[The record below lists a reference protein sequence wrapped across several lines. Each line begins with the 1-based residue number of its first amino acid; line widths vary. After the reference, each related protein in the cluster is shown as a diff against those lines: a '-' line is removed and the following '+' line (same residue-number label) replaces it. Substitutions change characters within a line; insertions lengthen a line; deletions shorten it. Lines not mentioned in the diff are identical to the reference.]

1 MRNLRDERGIDVMSL
16 GKMLEE
22 SCRDYGER
30 VALIHEGKKLTYS
43 ELNHAVN
50 AVGNLLRTLGVQ
62 KEDKVAIML
71 PNCPEFVIS
80 YFAAQKIGAVAVT
93 LNTMSTAYELI
104 HFLGDSDAKAFI
116 TASALAKRYDEIKD
130 QVPLCRNLIV
140 TDSEN
145 GDLVFQKAIAE
156 GPFDLD
162 MTEMADDDPAVIIYT
177 SGLTSKSLGT
187 VLTHGNLTGQAE
199 LLHILFG
206 AAKEDRGLSII
217 PLFHSFGAVV
227 NMLCPIRVGAS
238 LVLMERFTLDGIMS
252 TIGREKVTF
261 IAAVPR
267 VFLGMVLYDKND
279 ADCSSLKY
287 CITGGAP
294 MPPEYIAPFE
304 ERYGIK
310 IREGYGLT
318 EASPV
323 CSVGRPE
330 MPHKPGSIGITVPRV
345 EAKVVD
351 DHDQELPVNE
361 IGELVIKGYNVMKGY
376 YGDPEA
382 TAEVIRAGWLHT
394 GDLAKIDADGYIY
407 ITGRKKRMILTS
419 GFNVYPRDVEKVLE
433 MHPAVKAAKAVSKE
447 DLMRG
452 EVVKAL
458 IVIKENAEADEKD
471 IMRHCRAYLSS
482 YKVPRELEFVHD
494 IDETQQ

>member
-1 MRNLRDERGIDVMSL
+1 MMSL

-22 SCRDYGER
+22 SCSIYGDRE
-30 VALIHEGKKLTYS
+30 ALIHDGKRWTYN
-43 ELNHAVN
+43 ELNRAVN
-50 AVGNLLRTLGVQ
+50 AVGNLLKSLDVQ
-62 KEDKVAIML
+62 KGDKVAVML
-71 PNCPEFVIS
+71 PNCPEFVVS

-93 LNTMSTAYELI
+93 LNIMSTAYELI
-104 HFLGDSDAKAFI
+104 HFLGDSDAKVLI
-116 TASALAKRYDEIKD
+116 TTSAMAKRYEEIKG
-130 QVPLCRNLIV
+130 QAPLCRHLIV
-140 TDSEN
+140 PDSEN
-145 GDLVFQKAIAE
+145 GDSAFTKAVAE

-162 MTEMADDDPAVIIYT
+162 MPAIADEDPAVIIYT
-177 SGLTSKSLGT
+177 SGLTSKSLGA
-187 VLTHGNLTGQAE
+187 VLTHGGLVGQSE
-199 LLHILFG
+199 LLMILFG
-206 AAKEDRGLSII
+206 LAKEDRVISII
-217 PLFHSFGAVV
+217 PLFHSFGAVA

-238 LVLMERFTLDGIMS
+238 IVLVERFTLDGIMS
-252 TIGREKVTF
+252 LISREKVTY

-267 VFLGMVLYDKND
+267 VFLGMILYEKHD
-279 ADCSSLKY
+279 ADVSSLKY

-323 CSVGRPE
+323 CSVGRPD
-330 MPHKPGSIGITVPRV
+330 MPHKPGSIGIAVPNV
-345 EAKVVD
+345 ETKVVD
-351 DHDQELPVNE
+351 DHDRDLPANE
-361 IGELVIKGYNVMKGY
+361 IGELVVRGYNVMTGY

-382 TAEVIRAGWLHT
+382 TEEVMRGGWLHT
-394 GDLAKIDADGYIY
+394 GDLAKMDAEGYIY

-433 MHPAVKAAKAVSKE
+433 MHPAVKAAKVVGKE

-452 EVVKAL
+452 EVVKAM
-458 IVIKENAEADEKD
+458 VVKKDGAATDEKD

-482 YKVPRELEFVHD
+482 YKVPRELEFVDH
-494 IDETQQ
+494 IDESQK

>member
-1 MRNLRDERGIDVMSL
+1 MSL
-16 GKMLEE
+16 GEMLEE
-22 SCRDYGER
+22 SCRFHRDR
-30 VALIHEGKKLTYS
+30 VALIHEGQRLTYG

-50 AVGNLLRTLGVQ
+50 AVGNLLRKLGIQ
-62 KEDKVAIML
+62 KGDKVALML
-71 PNCPEFVIS
+71 PNCPAFVIS

-93 LNTMSTAYELI
+93 LNVMSTSYELI
-104 HFLGDSDAKAFI
+104 HFLGNSEAKVFL
-116 TASALAKRYDEIKD
+116 TTSALAKRYEEIKG
-130 QVPLCRNLIV
+130 QVPLCRYLIV
-140 TDSEN
+140 ADSEK
-145 GDLVFQKAIAE
+145 GDSPFRMAVAD

-162 MTEMADDDPAVIIYT
+162 MPAISDDDPAVIIYT
-177 SGLTSKSLGT
+177 SGLTSKSLGA
-187 VLTHGNLTGQAE
+187 VLTHGNLTGQSE
-199 LLHILFG
+199 LLKILFG
-206 AAKEDRGLSII
+206 TAKEDRGLSII

-238 LVLMERFTLDGIMS
+238 LVLLERFTLEGIMS

-267 VFLGMVLYDKND
+267 VFLGMVLYDKDD

-304 ERYGIK
+304 QRFGIK

-330 MPHKPGSIGITVPRV
+330 MPHKPGSIGIMVPRV
-345 EAKVVD
+345 EAKIVD
-351 DHDQELPVNE
+351 DHDQDLPVNE
-361 IGELVIKGYNVMKGY
+361 IGELIVRGYNVMKGY
-376 YGDPEA
+376 YGDSDA
-382 TAEVIRAGWLHT
+382 TAEVIRGGWLHT
-394 GDLAKIDADGYIY
+394 GDLAKIDADGYIF

-433 MHPAVKAAKAVSKE
+433 MHPAVKAAKALSKE

-458 IVIKENAEADEKD
+458 VVKRENVEADEKD
-471 IMRHCRAYLSS
+471 ILRHCRAYLSS
-482 YKVPRELEFVHD
+482 YKVPRELEFVDD
-494 IDETQQ
+494 IDETQP